1 MAPVTTA
8 LATMPGYGHTAVG
21 VGLLAAVC
29 VSTLA
34 IARVELRGSIV
45 MALSRAVVQ
54 LAVVA
59 LLVRA
64 IFANPYL
71 VAVLL
76 LVMVTTA
83 TLTTGGRLRGFPRAR
98 LAVLGAALLGATTVV
113 GICFAVPVVPR
124 DARYVVALGGITLGG
139 TMTACT
145 IAGRAFFLAL
155 QTRSDEVEAWLSIGA
170 TSRQACARLAR
181 TAIRD
186 ALLPAIDQTRTVGL
200 VSLPGAFVGGLAAGA
215 SAADAARFQLVVLAA
230 LLAAQTVSA
239 VALLAVLGAPR
250 TIPAPAMAHT

>member
-1 MAPVTTA
+1 MTA
-8 LATMPGYGHTAVG
+8 TPGYGHTAVG
-21 VGLLAAVC
+21 VAVLAAVC
-29 VSTLA
+29 VGALA
-34 IARVELRGSIV
+34 IARVGLRRSIV
-45 MALSRAVVQ
+45 VALLRAAAQ
-54 LAVVA
+54 LTVVA

-64 IFANPYL
+64 VFASPYL

-76 LVMVTTA
+76 LVMLTTA
-83 TLTTGGRLRGFPRAR
+83 TLTTGGRLSGFPRAR
-98 LAVLGAALLGATTVV
+98 VAVLGAALLGATTVV

-145 IAGRAFFLAL
+145 VAGRAFFLAL
-155 QTRSDEVEAWLSIGA
+155 QTRVDEIEAWLSIGA

-181 TAIRD
+181 NAIRD

-200 VSLPGAFVGGLAAGA
+200 VTLPGAFVGGLAAGA

-239 VALLAVLGAPR
+239 VALLSVLGAPR
-250 TIPAPAMAHT
+250 TIPAPAVGGT